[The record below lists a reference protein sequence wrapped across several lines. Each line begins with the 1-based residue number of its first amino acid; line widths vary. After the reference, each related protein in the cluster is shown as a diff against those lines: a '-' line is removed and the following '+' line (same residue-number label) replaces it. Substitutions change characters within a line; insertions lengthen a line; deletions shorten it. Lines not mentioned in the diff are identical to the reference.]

1 MRKTF
6 ALSHPKTKVARLVE
20 SIKHEVKKYIKRE
33 RNKKLPEG
41 ADYWDFD
48 CKFGN
53 SSDEA
58 SEIHLTEINKRI
70 DQAVEAGLESFYL
83 EVVAKVASRHFE
95 RRDQAA
101 PAPRTNVENDEADSD
116 SDGDDDG
123 LFSDYDQDID
133 ADDDLG

>member
-53 SSDEA
+53 NSDEA

-83 EVVAKVASRHFE
+83 EIIAKLASRHFE

-101 PAPRTNVENDEADSD
+101 PTPRTRVESDEADID
-116 SDGDDDG
+116 SEDDG

>member
-41 ADYWDFD
+41 SDYWDFD

-53 SSDEA
+53 TSEEA

-83 EVVAKVASRHFE
+83 EVMAKVASRHFE

-101 PAPRTNVENDEADSD
+101 PTPRTSAESVDADIDDE
-116 SDGDDDG
+116 GDG